1 LQDVI
6 GEILATNAR
15 IIKALESTSP
25 TATAIWKK
33 FANGF
38 VYVPVRDVHDNDVLM
53 SFL

>member
-1 LQDVI
+1 LQDVVN
-6 GEILATNAR
+6 ETLAAHGR
-15 IIKALESTSP
+15 IVKALESTSP

-38 VYVPVRDVHDNDVLM
+38 VYVPVRDVHDNDRLM